1 MKTRYLFLACGL
13 GAAGLT
19 FGQTSPAVLAKP
31 AATTSAKTWTPP
43 KTAWGDP
50 DLQGVYTTDNLNG
63 VPLERPKQF
72 GTRHFLTEPE
82 LATRSPPVRSVRTP
96 HATGVRP
103 PPRFW
108 SRVKDAGVDGAAAPA
123 QWIEYAR
130 HASELTSLVVDPP
143 DGRLPALT
151 PEGEKRRAAQ
161 PQYYNMRPASW
172 FDLSSYDRCITRGV
186 TGSFFPSIYG
196 NGSQI
201 LQAQGMVALRTE
213 MIHETRLIP
222 LDGSPHAGP
231 GLRSYMG
238 DPRGHWEGNTL
249 VVETTNF
256 IGGKVDVGGA
266 PYSEDLKL
274 TERFTRVAP
283 DVIDYKV
290 TIDDPQTFTAPWTV
304 EFPIRQEPG
313 YRIFEYACHEGNH
326 AMHNRLSAARALDR
340 QEAAK
345 AAPGDQAKT
354 DQK

>member
-1 MKTRYLFLACGL
+1 MKAQILLFAGGLA
-13 GAAGLT
+13 AAGLA
-19 FGQTSPAVLAKP
+19 FGQTSQAVLAKP
-31 AATTSAKTWTPP
+31 AGNTAGKTWTPP

-50 DLQGVYTTDNLNG
+50 DLQGVYTTDDLQG
-63 VPLERPKQF
+63 VPLQRPAKY
-72 GTRHFLTEPE
+72 GTRRFLTEQE
-82 LATRSPPVRSVRTP
+82 LAERSKEVNSERTTID
-96 HATGVRP
+96 TGVRP
-103 PPRFW
+103 TTGFW
-108 SRVKDAGVDGAAAPA
+108 AQVKNAGVDAAAAPA

-130 HASELTSLVVDPP
+130 HASQLTSLIVDPP
-143 DGRLPALT
+143 DGKIPALT

-161 PQYYNMRPASW
+161 PQYYDMRPGSW
-172 FDLSSYDRCITRGV
+172 LDLSSYDRCITRGV

-201 LQAQGMVALRTE
+201 LQTKNTLALRTE

-256 IGGKVDVGGA
+256 IGGIVDVGGV

-290 TIDDPQTFTAPWTV
+290 TIDDPKTFTAPWTV
-304 EFPIRQEPG
+304 EFPIRHEPG

-340 QEAAK
+340 QEAEKK
-345 AAPGDQAKT
+345 AE
-354 DQK
+354 QK

>member
-1 MKTRYLFLACGL
+1 MKTRSLLVAASL
-13 GAAGLT
+13 ITAGLA
-19 FGQTSPAVLAKP
+19 FGQTSHSVAAKP
-31 AATTSAKTWTPP
+31 YATP

-50 DLQGVYTTDNLNG
+50 DLQGVYTTDDLNG
-63 VPLERPKQF
+63 VPLQRPAQF
-72 GTRHFLTEPE
+72 GTRRFLTEQE
-82 LATRSPPVRSVRTP
+82 LADRAKEVKSEESTVD
-96 HATGVRP
+96 TGVRP
-103 PPRFW
+103 KTGFW
-108 SRVKDAGVDGAAAPA
+108 ARVSNAGVDAAAAPA
-123 QWIEYAR
+123 QWIEYAK
-130 HASELTSLVVDPP
+130 HASELTSLVMDPP
-143 DGRLPALT
+143 DGRIPALT

-172 FDLSSYDRCITRGV
+172 LDLSTYDRCITRGV

-201 LQAQGMVALRTE
+201 LQEPGMVAIRYE

-222 LDGSPHAGP
+222 LDGRPHTSS

-256 IGGKVDVGGA
+256 IGGKVDVGGV

-290 TIDDPQTFTAPWTV
+290 TVDDPRTFTAPWTV
-304 EFPIRQEPG
+304 EFPIRHESG

-326 AMHNRLSAARALDR
+326 AMHNRLSAARAEEKADA
-340 QEAAK
+340 EK
-345 AAPGDQAKT
+345 AATSPG
-354 DQK
+354 QK